1 MIELEDY
8 YYANMR
14 EFFSS
19 EGDLLEIISAFSCP
33 QNEDVERFLKVSS
46 IEFTK
51 KNQSVSYLVFS
62 KEIQQLVG
70 YFTIAIK
77 PLTIGAADVV
87 SNTQKRKIERI
98 CRLDESSQSYT
109 MSAYLI
115 AQLGKNFSRGANEKI
130 TGDYLLSIALNVVD
144 KLQYSAGGMVS
155 FVETDNND
163 KLLSFYQRNKFHLI
177 SSPQKN
183 NNELVQLFRII

>member
-1 MIELEDY
+1 MIELNDY
-8 YYANMR
+8 YYANIR
-14 EFFSS
+14 ELFST
-19 EGDLLEIISAFSCP
+19 EEDLLEIISGFSCP
-33 QNEDVERFLKVSS
+33 QNEDVERFLKASS

-70 YFTIAIK
+70 YFTIAMK

-87 SNTQKRKIERI
+87 SNTQRRKIERI

-115 AQLGKNFSRGANEKI
+115 AQLGKNFSRAANEKI
-130 TGDYLLSIALNVVD
+130 TGDYILSIALNVID

-155 FVETDNND
+155 FVETDNNN